1 MKNILTLSRRIFGLL
16 IFVSIQQFV
25 FGQKQEKIF
34 YNEDWKGCSE
44 SKASF
49 YRVVTFDNNGKP
61 IGKVKDYYISGELQ
75 SEQEGALNIDKEND
89 QNSLFIGKSTGYF
102 KSGNK
107 EFVDLRD
114 DSGQFLLNIHWYENG
129 NKRYEVKYKNGK
141 LDGLYVSYYENGKVK
156 FSSEF
161 NEGKPIDKWYTE
173 CDEFES
179 CQKVFFEDFRTKE
192 GENKW
197 EPLDVDDFKSE
208 IIANEGMLMKTKTD
222 RGFAQWIH
230 LPIDISNNFSI
241 ESIIN
246 FKSGEKNSGQG
257 LIYGFKDWSNYY
269 YYYISANGYYRIGAI
284 TDGLNLEFEKW
295 TQSSHINQNID
306 RNLIKINKVKDKVYF
321 SINGQIVASEDFY
334 SFKGNNIG
342 FFIPSGKKEVL
353 FERLLVRQDI
363 DDNETLSKFSNSTN
377 WKGNGTGFFID
388 AKGYIS
394 TNYHVIENA
403 SDIEIDLI
411 QNGQKKSYK
420 AKVISSDKQN
430 DLAIIKID
438 DKNFKPYSNLPYN
451 FKTKISDIGSN
462 VFALGYPMALSVM
475 GSEVKFTDGKISSK
489 TGYQGDIT
497 TYQISVPVQPGNSG
511 GPLFDYDGNI
521 IGVVSAKIMAA
532 DNVSYAIKSSYL
544 KNLLDVLSEDIN
556 IPNDQTLSS
565 MSLTE
570 KIKLLSDY
578 VVLIKIK

>member
-1 MKNILTLSRRIFGLL
+1 ML
-16 IFVSIQQFV
+16 
-25 FGQKQEKIF
+25 GQKPEKIF
-34 YNEDWKGCSE
+34 YDKEWKGCNE
-44 SKASF
+44 SKSSF
-49 YRVVTFDNNGKP
+49 YRIVTFDNNRKPVGK
-61 IGKVKDYYISGELQ
+61 ILDYFISGELQ
-75 SEQEGALNIDKEND
+75 AEADGAINIDRNND
-89 QNSLFIGKSTGYF
+89 ENSLFIGKSTGYY
-102 KSGNK
+102 KSGKK
-107 EFVDLRD
+107 EFENSYDNL
-114 DSGQFLLNIHWYENG
+114 GQFLSNTHWYENG
-129 NKRYEVKYKNGK
+129 NKKFEAKFKNGK
-141 LDGLYVSYYENGKVK
+141 YNGDYIKYYEDGKVK
-156 FSSEF
+156 FKDEF
-161 NEGKPIDKWYTE
+161 NEGTPIDKWFTE
-173 CDEFES
+173 CDEFEK
-179 CQKVFFEDFRTKE
+179 CQKVFLEGFRTKE
-192 GENKW
+192 DENNW
-197 EPLDVDDFKSE
+197 ELKNVDDFKSE
-208 IIANEGMLMKTKTD
+208 IIANEGLLMKTKTD
-222 RGFAQWIH
+222 KGFAQWIH

-241 ESIIN
+241 ETIIN
-246 FKSGEKNSGQG
+246 FKSGEENSAQG

-269 YYYISANGYYRIGAI
+269 YYSISANGYYRIGAI

-295 TQSSHINQNID
+295 TQSSYINQNID

-342 FFIPSGKKEVL
+342 FYIPSGKKEVL
-353 FERLLVRQDI
+353 FERLIVKQDV
-363 DDNETLSKFSNSTN
+363 DDNEALLKFSNNTN

-388 AKGYIS
+388 AKGYIT

-411 QNGQKKSYK
+411 QNGQTKSYK
-420 AKVISSDKQN
+420 AKVISCDKQN

-462 VFALGYPMALSVM
+462 VFVLGYPMALSVM

-532 DNVSYAIKSSYL
+532 DNVSYAIKSNFL
-544 KNLLDVLSEDIN
+544 KNLLDVLPEN
-556 IPNDQTLSS
+556 LNTPNDQSLITK
-565 MSLTE
+565 SLTQ
-570 KIKLLSDY
+570 KIKILSDY
-578 VVLIKIK
+578 VVMIKIK

>member
-1 MKNILTLSRRIFGLL
+1 MKNILTLTRNIFVLL
-16 IFVSIQQFV
+16 IFVSVQQFM

-34 YNEDWKGCSE
+34 YDKEWKGCSE

-49 YRVVTFDNNGKP
+49 YRIVTFDSNRKPVGK
-61 IGKVKDYYISGELQ
+61 IKDYFLSGELQ
-75 SEQEGALNIDKEND
+75 AEADGALNIDRNND
-89 QNSLFIGKSTGYF
+89 QNSLFIGKSIGYF
-102 KSGNK
+102 KSGKK
-107 EFVDLRD
+107 EFENLYD
-114 DSGQFLLNIHWYENG
+114 DHGRFISNTHWYENG
-129 NKRYEVKYKNGK
+129 NKSYEEKFKNGK
-141 LDGLYVSYYENGKVK
+141 IDGLYATYYENGKVK
-156 FSSEF
+156 FSREF

-192 GENKW
+192 DENKW
-197 EPLDVDDFKSE
+197 ETVDVDNFKSE
-208 IIANEGMLMKTKTD
+208 IIANEGILMKTKTD
-222 RGFAQWIH
+222 KGFAQWIH

-241 ESIIN
+241 ETIIN

-257 LIYGFKDWSNYY
+257 LIYGFKDWNNYY

-284 TDGLNLEFEKW
+284 TDGLNLEFVKW
-295 TQSSHINQNID
+295 TQSSYINKDID
-306 RNLIKINKVKDKVYF
+306 RNLIKLNKVKDKVYF
-321 SINGQIVASEDFY
+321 SINGQIVESEDFY

-342 FFIPSGKKEVL
+342 FIISSGKKEVL
-353 FERLLVRQDI
+353 FERLLVKQDV
-363 DDNETLSKFSNSTN
+363 DDNDALSKLSNNIN

-388 AKGYIS
+388 AKGYIT

-403 SDIEIDLI
+403 SEIEIDLI
-411 QNGQKKSYK
+411 QKGQKKSYK

-430 DLAIIKID
+430 DLAVIKIE
-438 DKNFKPYSNLPYN
+438 DKNFKPYSHLPYN
-451 FKTKISDIGSN
+451 FKTQISDIGSN
-462 VFALGYPMALSVM
+462 VFALGYPMALSGM
-475 GSEVKFTDGKISSK
+475 GNEVKFTDGKISSK

-544 KNLLDVLSEDIN
+544 KNLLDVLPENID

-565 MSLTE
+565 MSLTD